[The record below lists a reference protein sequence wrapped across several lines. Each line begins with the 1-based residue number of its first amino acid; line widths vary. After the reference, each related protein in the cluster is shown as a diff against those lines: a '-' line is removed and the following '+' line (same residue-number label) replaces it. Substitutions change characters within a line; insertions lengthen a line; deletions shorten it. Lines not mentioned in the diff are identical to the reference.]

1 MKYNYLNNYYAESI
15 QKKIIMSKTKILI
28 VEDERIV
35 AIDIK
40 ATLEDEGFEIVDIVI
55 SGEEAIKKA
64 LELKP
69 DLILMDIFLKGQL
82 NGIEATQQIKEQID
96 IPVIFLTAYE
106 DKKTM
111 EKAQETNPLGYII
124 KPFEEDFLVSFIK
137 KVLPSKEQ

>member
-1 MKYNYLNNYYAESI
+1 MITIIIMLNLI

-82 NGIEATQQIKEQID
+82 NGIEATQQIKEKMD

-111 EKAQETNPLGYII
+111 DKAQETNPLGYII

-137 KVLPSKEQ
+137 KVLPSK

>member
-1 MKYNYLNNYYAESI
+1 
-15 QKKIIMSKTKILI
+15 MSKTKILI

-64 LELKP
+64 LDLKP

-82 NGIEATQQIKEQID
+82 TGIEATQQIKEKID

-137 KVLPSKEQ
+137 KVLPSN

>member
-1 MKYNYLNNYYAESI
+1 
-15 QKKIIMSKTKILI
+15 MSKTKILI

>member
-1 MKYNYLNNYYAESI
+1 MN
-15 QKKIIMSKTKILI
+15 KTKILI

-40 ATLEDEGFEIVDIVI
+40 ATLEDHGFEILDIVI
-55 SGEEAIKKA
+55 SGEEAIEKA

-82 NGIEATQQIKEQID
+82 TGIDAVQKIKEKMD
-96 IPVIFLTAYE
+96 IPVIYLTAYE

-111 EKAQETNPLGYII
+111 NKAQETNPVGYIV

-137 KVLPSKEQ
+137 KVLV